1 MLMENLATLTTAV
14 HPATRLS
21 NVQEYYFSRKLK
33 EVARL
38 NAEGR
43 DIISLA
49 IGSPDMPPSRRTVE
63 RLCEVASQPEAHGY
77 QPTMGTPELRQA
89 WQTFMHA
96 GTEWTWMRRRKC
108 CRSSDRRRA
117 SSTLRLPSSIL
128 ARKCLSPIRVTPHTR
143 R

>member
-21 NVQEYYFSRKLK
+21 NVQDYYFSRKLK

-49 IGSPDMPPSRRTVE
+49 IGSPDMPPSQRTVE

-77 QPTMGTPELRQA
+77 QPTYSPRI
-89 WQTFMHA
+89 F
-96 GTEWTWMRRRKC
+96 
-108 CRSSDRRRA
+108 SDRVNGMMA
-117 SSTLRLPSSIL
+117 SIL
-128 ARKCLSPIRVTPHTR
+128 CRYRVRLLNVRST
-143 R
+143 

>member
-49 IGSPDMPPSRRTVE
+49 IGSPDMPPSQRTVE

-77 QPTMGTPELRQA
+77 QPTMARPNCARL

-96 GTEWTWMRRRKC
+96 GTE
-108 CRSSDRRRA
+108 
-117 SSTLRLPSSIL
+117 
-128 ARKCLSPIRVTPHTR
+128 
-143 R
+143 